1 MEFISLTQMFSN
13 EIQITNK
20 NRKIVGYICFAVVLS
35 NALLSGGDFRSF
47 GFFHEVTTIN
57 TTVDKDVAESLFNVP
72 LIQQ

>member
-1 MEFISLTQMFSN
+1 MFSN
-13 EIQITNK
+13 EIQITNE

-35 NALLSGGDFRSF
+35 TALLSGGDFRSF
-47 GFFHEVTTIN
+47 GIFHQVTTIT

>member
-1 MEFISLTQMFSN
+1 MLSN

-35 NALLSGGDFRSF
+35 NALLSGGEFRSF
-47 GFFHEVTTIN
+47 CIVHQVTTIN
-57 TTVDKDVAESLFNVP
+57 TTVHKNVAESLFNVS